1 MNDTSLRMVDA
12 LETALLQATNEIRP
26 DVLLLS
32 GGVDSALLAAL
43 WQRHGHAVRAITVG
57 LDPAVRCVPAHTFL
71 PYPCNSDLEWAARV
85 AAALDLQ
92 WTSIT
97 LSLREAMRYLDA
109 LVLQQRSFD
118 LGQLNNI
125 ALYAA
130 LDRAAAWDERTTF
143 ASGDDGDGLF
153 GGYLNADE
161 HADWG
166 AWVTQR
172 IPQIDPPVR
181 GIGMLLN
188 WQPRFP
194 YLHEAVLAV
203 ATSLTQNDIRQA
215 ISVDER
221 SLPPSFMDQF
231 DLASYGTS
239 ARIWGKVVLR
249 RVAERYLPQE
259 IAWRPKTD
267 LQFGS
272 GMCALEPHLANLLNT
287 GSRMMIEQTGMRFFN
302 DAHRGLYSRFRALG
316 GVIPPVR
323 EGERACVNCGAGVVI
338 GKNHCQTC
346 GWWEDS
352 EGRLG

>member
-1 MNDTSLRMVDA
+1 MNDTSLRMIDA
-12 LETALLQATNEIRP
+12 LESALFEATAEIRP

-32 GGVDSALLAAL
+32 GGVDSALLAAM
-43 WQRHGHAVRAITVG
+43 WQRHGHPVRAITVG
-57 LDPAVRCVPAHTFL
+57 LDPAVQCVPAHTYL
-71 PYPCNSDLEWAARV
+71 PYPCNSDLDWAGRV
-85 AAALDLQ
+85 AEALDLT
-92 WTSIT
+92 WTPIT

-125 ALYAA
+125 ALYTA
-130 LDRAAAWDERTTF
+130 LDRAEEWDKRTTF

-153 GGYLNADE
+153 GGYLNAGE

-166 AWVTQR
+166 AWLTAR

-181 GIGMLLN
+181 GIGEALN
-188 WQPRFP
+188 WQPQFP
-194 YLHEAVLAV
+194 YLHESVLAV
-203 ATSLTQNDIRQA
+203 ATSLTQSDIRQA
-215 ISVDER
+215 IPASER

-231 DLASYGTS
+231 DTS
-239 ARIWGKVVLR
+239 GYSAPERTWGKVVLR
-249 RVAERYLPQE
+249 RVAERYLPEE

-272 GMCALEPHLANLLNT
+272 GMCALEPHLTNLLNT

-323 EGERACVNCGAGVVI
+323 EGEYACVNCGGGVPV
-338 GKNHCQTC
+338 GKRHCQTC
-346 GWWEDS
+346 GWWD
-352 EGRLG
+352 